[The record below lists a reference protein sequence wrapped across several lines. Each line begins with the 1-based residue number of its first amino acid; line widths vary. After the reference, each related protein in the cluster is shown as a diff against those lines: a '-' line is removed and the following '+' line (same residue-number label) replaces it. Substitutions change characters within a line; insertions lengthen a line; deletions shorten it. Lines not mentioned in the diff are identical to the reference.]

1 MPNESFPSQSA
12 PLTVLAI
19 SVQCSKERS
28 EGSRG
33 EISEFHLEEI
43 NSANERWH
51 QGEEQQIFNRRK
63 IVPRAK
69 KYSAKGTLLQK
80 QAVVAA
86 LVIQTDYFCC

>member
-1 MPNESFPSQSA
+1 MKVFHLSLP

-28 EGSRG
+28 EGFRG

-43 NSANERWH
+43 NSANS
-51 QGEEQQIFNRRK
+51 EEQQIFDRRK
-63 IVPRAK
+63 MVHRAK
-69 KYSAKGTLLQK
+69 KYSAKGILLQK

-86 LVIQTDYFCC
+86 LVIQTDYSCY